1 MKNFIFFLLAFGM
14 FFSCEKQNFWNLKK
28 LGEAGMVSVNTNNLA
43 SISISANFIHDG
55 HDDVKRIGFVW
66 SDINTMPTLSDNF
79 SENNIIENKISETI
93 NWTVNT
99 QFYVRSYIENS
110 IGVYYS
116 EPTKINWTGDASNLP
131 SVVTINP
138 NQFSFFELTINGN
151 ILLDGDLP
159 ITEQGFCYSQTSAS
173 PTIANTVVVNTSGS
187 TSFSEF
193 LTNLNENTTYYFRAY
208 AKNLQGI
215 SYGNAVTI
223 TTKNY
228 YYVGETGP
236 QGGIVFFSKTDTIG
250 AWNFMEAAASDV
262 SSSLPWAFN
271 SNSISTS
278 YGLGSGKDNTSNII
292 QQFGTSNPN
301 YAAFAASNYSSVTG
315 SNWYLPSRDELI
327 KMKEVLFLNGMGNFL
342 LDATYWSSS
351 QDPNFNTNAW
361 TVKMSTGVANPSTYG
376 KASLFRIRPIRRF

>member
-28 LGEAGMVSVNTNNLA
+28 LGEVGSVSVNTNNLA
-43 SISISANFIHDG
+43 SISISADFIHDG

-66 SDINTMPTLSDNF
+66 SDINNLPTLADNF
-79 SENNIIENKISETI
+79 SENDIVENKINATI

-99 QFYVRSYIENS
+99 QLYVRSYIENS

-116 EPTKINWTGDASNLP
+116 EPTKINWTGDATNLP
-131 SVVTINP
+131 SVFTINP

-151 ILLDGDLP
+151 ILSDGGIP
-159 ITEQGFCYSQTSAS
+159 ISEQGFCYSQTSAS

-187 TSFSEF
+187 ASFSEF
-193 LTNLNENTTYYFRAY
+193 LSNLNENTTYYLRSY

-236 QGGIVFFSKTDTIG
+236 QGGIIFFSKIDTLG
-250 AWNFMEAAASDV
+250 GWNFLEAAASDV

-301 YAAFAASNYSSVTG
+301 YAALAARNYSSVTG
-315 SNWYLPSRDELI
+315 SNWCLPSRDELI
-327 KMKEVLFLNGMGNFL
+327 KMKEVLFLNGMGNFSV
-342 LDATYWSSS
+342 DATYWSSS
-351 QDPNFNTNAW
+351 QDPNFNMNAW
-361 TVKMSTGVANPSTYG
+361 TVKMSTGIANPSTYG
-376 KASLFRIRPIRRF
+376 KNTLFRIRPIRRF

>member
-28 LGEAGMVSVNTNNLA
+28 LGEVGSVSVNTNNLA
-43 SISISANFIHDG
+43 SISISADFIHDG
-55 HDDVKRIGFVW
+55 YDDVKRIGFVW
-66 SDINTMPTLSDNF
+66 SDINTLPTLADNF
-79 SENNIIENKISETI
+79 SENIIVENKINATI

-99 QFYVRSYIENS
+99 QLYVRSYIENS

-116 EPTKINWTGDASNLP
+116 EPTMINWTGDASNLP
-131 SVVTINP
+131 TVVTVNP
-138 NQFSFFELTINGN
+138 NQYGFFELTINGN
-151 ILLDGDLP
+151 ILSDGGIP
-159 ITEQGFCYSQTSAS
+159 ISEQGFCYSQTSAS

-187 TSFSEF
+187 ASFSEF
-193 LTNLNENTTYYFRAY
+193 LSNLNENTTHYLRAY

-215 SYGNAVTI
+215 SYGNVAII

-228 YYVGETGP
+228 YNVGETSP
-236 QGGIVFFSKTDTIG
+236 QGGIIFFSKTDTLG
-250 AWNFMEAAASDV
+250 GWNFLEAAASDV

-292 QQFGTSNPN
+292 QQFGTSNSN
-301 YAAFAASNYSSVTG
+301 YAALAASNYSSVTG

-327 KMKEVLFLNGMGNFL
+327 KMKEVLFINGMGNFSV
-342 LDATYWSSS
+342 DATYWSSS

-376 KASLFRIRPIRRF
+376 KTSLFRIRPIRRF

>member
-1 MKNFIFFLLAFGM
+1 MKQSIFFLLVFGF

-28 LGEAGMVSVNTNNLA
+28 LGEVGSVSVNTNNLA
-43 SISISANFIHDG
+43 SISISADFIHDG
-55 HDDVKRIGFVW
+55 HDDFKRIGFVW
-66 SDINTMPTLSDNF
+66 SDINTLPTLADNF
-79 SENNIIENKISETI
+79 SENNIVENKISATI

-99 QFYVRSYIENS
+99 QLYVRSYIENS

-131 SVVTINP
+131 TVVTVNP
-138 NQFSFFELTINGN
+138 NQYGFFELTINGN
-151 ILLDGDLP
+151 ILSDGDLP

-173 PTIANTVVVNTSGS
+173 PTIANTVIVNTSGS
-187 TSFSEF
+187 ASFSEF
-193 LTNLNENTTYYFRAY
+193 LTNLNENTTYYLRAY

-223 TTKNY
+223 TTRNY
-228 YYVGETGP
+228 FYVGETGQ

-301 YAAFAASNYSSVTG
+301 YAAFAASNYSSVSG
-315 SNWYLPSRDELI
+315 SNWCLPSRDELI